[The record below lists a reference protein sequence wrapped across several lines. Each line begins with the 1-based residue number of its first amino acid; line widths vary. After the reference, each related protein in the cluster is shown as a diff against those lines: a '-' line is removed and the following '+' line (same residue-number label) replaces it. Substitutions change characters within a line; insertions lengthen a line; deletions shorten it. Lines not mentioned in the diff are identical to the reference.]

1 MIYSVVF
8 TLKNLKRA
16 FMKFLNFTQNQF
28 TSLRKV
34 LVFLAP
40 LLILSQCAQRSMID
54 DENKMISSESK
65 RFDKSVFEIKES
77 DEKPAWFDM
86 KGEGIYKLGKPYK
99 VNGTWY
105 FPKEDGKYDEIGIA
119 SWYGPGFHQ
128 KITANGEYFDMDLVT
143 AAHKT
148 LPLPSV
154 VRVTNLENGRSL
166 LVRVNDRGPFVNDRI
181 IDLSRKASE
190 LLGFIARGTA
200 KVRVEL
206 MPEESLAVASYA
218 QNQFVKNDLN
228 AAQMPVASAG
238 LVSVNQETGEPV
250 KKEAQEVSQ
259 TFVDATTSSPEAY
272 ASENKDESLAGVVSA
287 LSDTKNTKVVTSE
300 PVTQAGTQESI
311 KKTVDDVSALST
323 YGKSY
328 VQVGAF
334 SSQQN
339 AEKISS
345 MLSSVGQAT
354 IEKLDRYGQSI
365 YRVRFGPFDD
375 AGEAQKVMDKILDVG
390 HGDVHIVMD

>member
-1 MIYSVVF
+1 
-8 TLKNLKRA
+8 
-16 FMKFLNFTQNQF
+16 MKFSLPMFFPTKRFNQ
-28 TSLRKV
+28 TLLV
-34 LVFLAP
+34 LSA
-40 LLILSQCAQRSMID
+40 LLLLSQCSQRSVID
-54 DENKMISSESK
+54 DENRMISSESK

-99 VNGTWY
+99 VNGIWY
-105 FPKEDGKYDEIGIA
+105 FPKEDAKYDEIGIA

-190 LLGFIARGTA
+190 LLGFIAKGTA

-206 MPEESLAVASYA
+206 MPEESMAVASYA
-218 QNQFVKNDLN
+218 QNQFVKNDPN
-228 AAQMPVASAG
+228 APVMPTAKPG
-238 LVSVNQETGEPV
+238 LVTVTDETAVTANDSATE
-250 KKEAQEVSQ
+250 ESQ
-259 TFVDATTSSPEAY
+259 TPTIVDATTANPETY
-272 ASENKDESLAGVVSA
+272 ASENKDDSLAGVVSA
-287 LSDTKNTKVVTSE
+287 LSETKNTKVVTSE
-300 PVTQAGTQESI
+300 PVAKAPLTTPEDKPVQSAAKAVE
-311 KKTVDDVSALST
+311 DVNAMNS

-345 MLSSVGQAT
+345 MLSSVGQAN
-354 IEKLDRYGQSI
+354 IEKLDRYGQTI
-365 YRVRFGPFDD
+365 YRVRFGPYDD
-375 AGEAQKVMDKILDVG
+375 AGKAQEIMDKILDVG
-390 HGDVHIVMD
+390 HGDVHIVME